1 MIERYSEDTVEA
13 VRRRMQIAIEERQKE
28 RTLTKRESV
37 VALQEEIQTM
47 REAGYS
53 LTEIAGLFSEEGIT
67 LAPETVRDYVRPRRR
82 TEPQRR
88 STKCKQLPKGSKVAR
103 NKRTSRGVDAEPQS
117 GTVHR
122 ERNMRDRQNAPAD
135 VPAGTFSIVPDM
147 EK

>member
-47 REAGYS
+47 RAAGYS

-67 LAPETVRDYVRPRRR
+67 LAPETVRDYVRPQPR
-82 TEPQRR
+82 
-88 STKCKQLPKGSKVAR
+88 KKGSAK
-103 NKRTSRGVDAEPQS
+103 P
-117 GTVHR
+117 
-122 ERNMRDRQNAPAD
+122 RDRARITGRRAD
-135 VPAGTFSIVPDM
+135 GGARKRGASDVQDAGSAKASSNVGRRPVDFEVPPD
-147 EK
+147 EEV